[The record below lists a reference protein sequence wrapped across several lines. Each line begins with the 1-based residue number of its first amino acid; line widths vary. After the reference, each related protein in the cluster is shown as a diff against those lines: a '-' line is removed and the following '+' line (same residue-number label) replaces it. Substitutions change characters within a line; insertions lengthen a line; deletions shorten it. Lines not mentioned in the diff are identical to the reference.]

1 MLEDLRI
8 LNGTMTPEFDIYNN
22 IYSVDVDE
30 KVTSLVIEYD
40 IEDGYTVNII
50 DNNDFTAGNNTVYLQ
65 IIKDKVIDTYTLL
78 VYKENAK
85 EVINYELYKEPLEVE
100 EKLPEYVLP
109 TIIGSCIFII
119 IIFFIIIF
127 KKKAE

>member
-40 IEDGYTVNII
+40 IEDDYTVNII
-50 DNNDFTAGNNTVYLQ
+50 DNNNFTSGENTVYIQ
-65 IIKDKVIDTYTLL
+65 IIKDKVIETYTLL
-78 VYKENAK
+78 VFKENAK
-85 EVINYELYKEPLEVE
+85 EVINYDLYIEPLEVE
-100 EKLPEYVLP
+100 KKLPEYVLP

>member
-85 EVINYELYKEPLEVE
+85 EVINYDLYTEPLEVE
-100 EKLPEYVLP
+100 KKLPEYVLP
-109 TIIGSCIFII
+109 TLIGSCIFII

>member
-40 IEDGYTVNII
+40 IEDDYTVDII
-50 DNNDFTAGNNTVYLQ
+50 DNNNFTSGENTVYIQ
-65 IIKDKVIDTYTLL
+65 IIKDKVIETYTLL

-109 TIIGSCIFII
+109 SIIGSCIFII

-127 KKKAE
+127 KKKAK

>member
-109 TIIGSCIFII
+109 SIIGSCIFII

-127 KKKAE
+127 KKKAK

>member
-40 IEDGYTVNII
+40 IEDDYTVNII
-50 DNNDFTAGNNTVYLQ
+50 DNNNFTSGENTVYIQ
-65 IIKDKVIDTYTLL
+65 IIKDKVIETYTLL

-109 TIIGSCIFII
+109 SIIGSCIFII

-127 KKKAE
+127 KKKAK